1 MKSVVVYESVYGN
14 TAAIAEAVASGLRPA
29 DVDVWAVGDEP
40 TVADL
45 LVVGAPTHAHGL
57 PTTMSRK
64 AIVAA
69 VEEAESKGTPLDY
82 NPTSGMRISRPASQG
97 QSREGGFVDTRFDM
111 ARLLTGSAAM
121 TMARKLR
128 HLGYE
133 IVVEP
138 ESFFVDDTEGPLK
151 EGELKRAA
159 QWGAGLLS

>member
-1 MKSVVVYESVYGN
+1 M
-14 TAAIAEAVASGLRPA
+14 
-29 DVDVWAVGDEP
+29 WAVGDEP

-82 NPTSGMRISRPASQG
+82 NPTSGMRAFLDRLPKVKAE
-97 QSREGGFVDTRFDM
+97 RAACFDTRFDM

-151 EGELKRAA
+151 EGAEAGRAVGRRA
-159 QWGAGLLS
+159 PVLGGGSPEPDRDVVPWLPGSRAPW